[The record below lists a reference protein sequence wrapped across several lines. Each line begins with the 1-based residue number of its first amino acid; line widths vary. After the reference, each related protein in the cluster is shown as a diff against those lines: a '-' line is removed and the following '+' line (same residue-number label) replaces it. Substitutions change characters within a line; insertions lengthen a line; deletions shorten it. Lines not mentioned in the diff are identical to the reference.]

1 MKPAPNETRPSP
13 AVVARVEP
21 AAAERRSGEG
31 HSFPVSDYTLPCQL
45 VNGIVRPVPWGGPVL
60 PESLLEVARRA
71 RAKINKDEVL
81 AIQVLDWVLQHSKD
95 DNDGV

>member
-1 MKPAPNETRPSP
+1 M
-13 AVVARVEP
+13 
-21 AAAERRSGEG
+21 
-31 HSFPVSDYTLPCQL
+31 
-45 VNGIVRPVPWGGPVL
+45 RPVPWGGPVL